1 MFRFTVILWVV
12 LGICKSAPM
21 DEFNGFINQ
30 GELSVNPDGDLMGI
44 VPGYLPQGSQKSDLF
59 SGLLEL
65 NSDYINLK
73 EFVKKGGSLKG
84 LIFNIYND
92 EMKDVASH
100 LFELLHNAERSG
112 YDIDKLI
119 NLKEFNDDLVT
130 YVSQINSLYR
140 DKYAGV
146 DVYPPPFTTK
156 PHYFVN
162 GETIIKALKLVNYI
176 NNNIDITDNAHVD
189 QYFKTYDIL
198 TINTNYSGWNL
209 PENGGEELLNYFRE
223 DIGLNSYYYGVQL
236 MHPFWMF
243 RHRLY
248 TSNSRPDEHYYYI
261 HQQLAARLYL
271 EKEHLRQEN
280 GTKKTE
286 FGDYHPYLIYENG
299 LPFPTRSGTMG
310 DWNEDRAK
318 IKTIDIAIRECM
330 SRGLIVMDNKPP
342 IKLSEEN
349 YVKLLTRLFRG
360 NFEVGKVSKIIRSF
374 FGYGGNGYPIEGYNP
389 APSLLHH
396 PETTLRDPVYWYM
409 MQYVLNYF
417 TEFKES
423 IEPADIQKD
432 AIKQCE
438 IIDADIPKI
447 TTYFNYYQFDISN
460 AVFKLDSLQDRMPL
474 TITARQKRL
483 KHSKFEFNFTV
494 DCKGVK
500 DSIVRLFL
508 GPPCTD
514 SCWEEYANFFELD
527 KFAFALA
534 EEGLST
540 ITWSP
545 EISTRFSND
554 EYYNLEGSSTQSERQ
569 NNFNL
574 FKFPENLIIP
584 RGTPNGLNL
593 TLFIM
598 ITPAD
603 EYLDEIYS
611 GNKFFGEIMNDLD
624 NKPIGYPFDRPAV
637 GYYDDAPN
645 YKFYNIT
652 IYHKKNHIPKNS
664 YFSPHLH

>member
-1 MFRFTVILWVV
+1 MFRFTLILWLA
-12 LGICKSAPM
+12 LGLCKSAPV

-30 GELSVNPDGDLMGI
+30 GELSANPDGDLTGI

-59 SGLLEL
+59 SGLLGLHSEYVSL
-65 NSDYINLK
+65 TDFIQKSAT
-73 EFVKKGGSLKG
+73 LKG
-84 LIFNIYND
+84 LTFNIYNED
-92 EMKDVASH
+92 MKDVANG
-100 LFELLHNAERSG
+100 LFKLLYNAEDFG
-112 YDIDKLI
+112 YDIEKII
-119 NLKEFNDDLVT
+119 NLNEFNDDLVT
-130 YVSQINSLYR
+130 YAKQINLLYR
-140 DKYAGV
+140 DKKFNV
-146 DVYPPPFTTK
+146 DEYPPPFITK
-156 PHYFVN
+156 PNHFVN
-162 GETIIKALKLVNYI
+162 GETIVKALKLANYI
-176 NNNIDITDNAHVD
+176 NNDIDITDEANVD

-198 TINTNYSGWNL
+198 TINSNYSGWNL
-209 PENGGEELLNYFRE
+209 PENGGEESLNYFRE
-223 DIGLNSYYYGVQL
+223 DIGLNSYYYGMHL
-236 MHPFWMF
+236 MHPFWLI
-243 RHRLY
+243 HNKLY
-248 TSNSRPDEHYYYI
+248 TANSRSDEHYYYI
-261 HQQLAARLYL
+261 HQQLASRLYL

-280 GTKKTE
+280 VTKKTE
-286 FGDYHPYLIYENG
+286 FGDYHPYLIHENG

-318 IKTIDIAIRECM
+318 IKSIDIAIKECM
-330 SRGLIVMDNKPP
+330 ARRLIVIDRKT
-342 IKLSEEN
+342 IELTEEN

-360 NFEVGKVSKIIRSF
+360 NFEVGKVSKVIRSL

-396 PETTLRDPVYWYM
+396 PETSLRDPIYWYM
-409 MQYVLNYF
+409 MQYVINYF
-417 TEFKES
+417 TEFTEF
-423 IEPADIQKD
+423 IEPLYMQKD
-432 AIKQCE
+432 DATKHCE
-438 IIDADIPKI
+438 IIEADLPKI

-460 AVFKLDSLQDRMPL
+460 AVFKTDSPDDRMPL

-494 DCKGVK
+494 DCTGVK
-500 DSIVRLFL
+500 DTIVRLFL

-514 SCWEEYANFFELD
+514 RCWEEYAHFFELD
-527 KFAFALA
+527 KFAFAPA

-540 ITWSP
+540 IIWSP
-545 EISTRFSND
+545 EISTRFSDD
-554 EYYNLEGSSTQSERQ
+554 EYYNLEGSSPQTDTK
-569 NNFNL
+569 NNYNL

-603 EYLDEIYS
+603 EYLDEHTFI
-611 GNKFFGEIMNDLD
+611 KFFREIRNDLD
-624 NKPIGYPFDRPAV
+624 NKPAGYPFNRPAV

-652 IYHKKNHIPKNS
+652 IYHKKNHISKNG